1 MIRKMDVL
9 ICVTM
14 LFWQNSCFQT
24 GEKWKCII
32 PDIPNELL
40 EVAGVHAGRGH
51 DRSRDLTNISDV
63 LQALNLDPE
72 MCCGFRFDGA
82 SVLCCLRER
91 VLSKP
96 DRNP

>member
-1 MIRKMDVL
+1 MDVL
-9 ICVTM
+9 ICDVVAM
-14 LFWQNSCFQT
+14 FLANRVVSKL
-24 GEKWKCII
+24 EKKWKCIS

-40 EVAGVHAGRGH
+40 EVAVVHAGREH

-72 MCCGFRFDGA
+72 MCCGFRFDGV
-82 SVLCCLRER
+82 SVMCCLRGR
-91 VLSKP
+91 GLSKP

>member
-1 MIRKMDVL
+1 MCLFVL
-9 ICVTM
+9 LCYFGKTVVSKLGKNGSALSLI
-14 LFWQNSCFQT
+14 F
-24 GEKWKCII
+24 
-32 PDIPNELL
+32 PNELL
-40 EVAGVHAGRGH
+40 EVAVVHAGRGH

-91 VLSKP
+91 VLSKL